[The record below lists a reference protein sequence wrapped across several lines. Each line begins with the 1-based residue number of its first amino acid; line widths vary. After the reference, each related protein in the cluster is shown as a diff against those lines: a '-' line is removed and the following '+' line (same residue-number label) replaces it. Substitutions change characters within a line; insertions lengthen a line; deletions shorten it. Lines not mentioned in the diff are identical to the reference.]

1 MPQST
6 KKTCVIIGAGHAG
19 SVLAV
24 QLRKEGW
31 TDRIVLIGE
40 EAHLPYHRPPLSKDL
55 LAGEKEVAGIA
66 LRGQAAYDAAEV
78 EMRLG
83 ERVERVIPELRTL
96 RLSSGEELVYDALA
110 LCTGASVRHIELGD
124 GLDGVHYLRTAD
136 DAMAIRTDMRPGG
149 KAVVVGGG
157 YIGLEVA
164 SVLARKGMHVTLLER
179 AGRILERVTSPVISE
194 YFTALHQDNGVD
206 IVTDAVVTGI
216 GGEGRVSSVLCEDGS
231 EYAADLVVIGVG
243 VNPESTLAEEAGL
256 QVGNGI
262 VVDEYTR
269 TSVAEVYAA
278 GDCTWH
284 PSALYGRQL
293 RLESVQNAL
302 DQARVAAA
310 NIAGREVKYEALPWF
325 WSDQYDIK
333 LQIAGLP
340 IDYDHFVIRGDRLNR
355 DGRGFAVFY
364 FRGEKMVAA
373 DCVDRSAEFLVC
385 KKLIGKQL
393 PVNMQALADEAWG
406 PDSFEMR
413 DDFL

>member
-1 MPQST
+1 MT
-6 KKTCVIIGAGHAG
+6 DVKEKVCIVVGAGHAG

-31 TDRIVLIGE
+31 TGRIILVGDE
-40 EAHLPYHRPPLSKDL
+40 QHLPYHRPPLSKDL
-55 LAGEKEVAGIA
+55 LAGEKEPSAIA
-66 LRGQAAYDAAEV
+66 LRGEPTYAANNV

-83 ERVERVIPELRTL
+83 ERVERLIPELHTL
-96 RLSSGEELVYDALA
+96 RLASGEELVYDKLA
-110 LCTGASVRHIELGD
+110 LCTGASVRRIELGD
-124 GLDGVHYLRTAD
+124 GLDGVRYLRTVD
-136 DAMAIRTDMRPGG
+136 DAMAIRGDIRSGG

-194 YFTALHQDNGVD
+194 YFTALHQDNGVQ
-206 IVTDAVVTGI
+206 IVTDAVVAGI
-216 GGEGRVSSVLCEDGS
+216 GGEGRVSSVLCEDGN

-243 VNPESTLAEEAGL
+243 VTPETTLAEEAGL

-269 TSVAEVYAA
+269 TSAADVYAA

-284 PSALYGRQL
+284 PSALYERHL

-310 NIAGREVKYEALPWF
+310 NIAGREVKYETLPWF
-325 WSDQYDIK
+325 WSDQYDVK

-340 IDYDHFVIRGDRLNR
+340 LDYDHFVIRGDRSNR

-364 FRGEKMVAA
+364 FRGETMVAA
-373 DCVDRSAEFLVC
+373 DCVDRSAEFLAC
-385 KKLIGKQL
+385 KKLIGQRL

-406 PDSFEMR
+406 PDSFELR